1 MNQISIVIFMFF
13 VGSLIALQ
21 GSVNSALGKFLEH
34 PLHAAIFSFGLGL
47 VALLIASLCLKTGLP
62 TTAKIFS
69 APKVILIGGLLGA
82 VFVTSVIL
90 CVPKVGVANVV
101 MAALCGQIVLSL
113 ILDHFGVFGA
123 AARPIDLKRL
133 AGALFVIIGVI
144 LVSLPR
150 TR

>member
-1 MNQISIVIFMFF
+1 MNQVSIVIFMFF

-21 GSVNSALGKFLEH
+21 GSLNSALGKFLEH
-34 PLHAAIFSFGLGL
+34 PLHAAIVSFGMGL

-62 TTAKIFS
+62 SPTKIFS

-90 CVPKVGVANVV
+90 CVPKIGVANVV
-101 MAALCGQIVLSL
+101 MAALCGQIVLSIL
-113 ILDHFGVFGA
+113 LDHFGAFGVN
-123 AARPIDLKRL
+123 ARPIDFKRL
-133 AGALFVIIGVI
+133 AGAVLVVVGVI

-150 TR
+150 K